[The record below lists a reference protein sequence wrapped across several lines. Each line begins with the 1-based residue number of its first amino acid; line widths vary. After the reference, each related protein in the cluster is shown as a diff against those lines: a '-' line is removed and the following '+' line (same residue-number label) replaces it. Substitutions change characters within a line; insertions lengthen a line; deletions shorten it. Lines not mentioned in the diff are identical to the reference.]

1 MRGSKSSIAASYS
14 DMSGFA
20 SFSYTHTHT
29 QRERETDR
37 PTGTHTHTYVHKHT
51 RTHTHVH
58 TRTHTYTHT
67 HTHTHT
73 HTRTHTHTHT
83 QVVNT
88 LVSKMIISDELFAS
102 WDQPTGSIVMAGN
115 SQQKMYSI
123 GVRIQE
129 RFRV

>member
-1 MRGSKSSIAASYS
+1 MLFE
-14 DMSGFA
+14 MFA
-20 SFSYTHTHT
+20 L
-29 QRERETDR
+29 E
-37 PTGTHTHTYVHKHT
+37 K
-51 RTHTHVH
+51 
-58 TRTHTYTHT
+58 
-67 HTHTHT
+67 
-73 HTRTHTHTHT
+73 

-88 LVSKMIISDELFAS
+88 LVSKMIISDELFASWDQPTGSIVMVSLSLGLGLGLGLCSWS